1 MPASNSSAPVPLDQ
15 DIPLPTG
22 LNTTFLFCVNTT
34 IGASVPLMDATKHGL
49 SGGIIAMIVIL
60 SIAGALSIVS
70 IIYWLYRRHRV
81 KQILRFAE
89 SYLLVWNNQL
99 TDFLGKSGAMTMSSR
114 RIPGP

>member
-1 MPASNSSAPVPLDQ
+1 
-15 DIPLPTG
+15 
-22 LNTTFLFCVNTT
+22 
-34 IGASVPLMDATKHGL
+34 
-49 SGGIIAMIVIL
+49 MIVIL

>member
-1 MPASNSSAPVPLDQ
+1 MPASNSSAPPLDQ

-60 SIAGALSIVS
+60 SIAGALSIIS

-81 KQILRFAE
+81 KQILRFAKPT
-89 SYLLVWNNQL
+89 YLCGIINLQ
-99 TDFLGKSGAMTMSSR
+99 TSLGKSGAMTMSR
-114 RIPGP
+114 RRNPGP